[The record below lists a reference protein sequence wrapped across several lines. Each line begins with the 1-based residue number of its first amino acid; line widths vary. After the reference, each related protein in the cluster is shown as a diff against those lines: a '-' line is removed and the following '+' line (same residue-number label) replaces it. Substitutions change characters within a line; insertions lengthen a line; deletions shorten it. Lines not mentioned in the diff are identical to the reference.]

1 MVSPT
6 ARAAHSCVQSP
17 SREARVWG
25 LGCAHSNESSC
36 AVRQVFYDL
45 KQFLETNKTPVPPQL
60 ARHEAARQ
68 KPGALDG
75 RPKRDQIQY
84 AKH

>member
-1 MVSPT
+1 MRGSGWVWFRT
-6 ARAAHSCVQSP
+6 VV
-17 SREARVWG
+17 EAKSTPRV
-25 LGCAHSNESSC
+25 L
-36 AVRQVFYDL
+36 RPQVFYDL

>member
-1 MVSPT
+1 
-6 ARAAHSCVQSP
+6 
-17 SREARVWG
+17 
-25 LGCAHSNESSC
+25 
-36 AVRQVFYDL
+36 VRQVFYDL

-68 KPGALDG
+68 KPGAMDG